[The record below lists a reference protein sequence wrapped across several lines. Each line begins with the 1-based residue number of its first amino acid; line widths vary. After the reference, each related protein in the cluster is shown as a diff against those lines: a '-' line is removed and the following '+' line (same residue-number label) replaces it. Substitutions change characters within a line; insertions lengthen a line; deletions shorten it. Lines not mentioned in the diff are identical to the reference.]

1 MKLINILTPYMVYE
15 EFQNSLEY
23 SDKFT
28 FDGICGIFEYL
39 EEYYEPNE
47 YVVLC
52 KQEWVESFH
61 ESENAVEFLKEMN
74 EYDKFIKEY
83 KINLDDEPYET
94 ILSLADSYIQ
104 WYHEKYE
111 WDMLLPNNRI
121 IVKVKVG
128 D

>member
-1 MKLINILTPYMVYE
+1 MRLINILTPEMVYE

-28 FDGICGIFEYL
+28 FDGICGIFEYF
-39 EEYYEPNE
+39 ESRYSKNKHI
-47 YVVLC
+47 VLD
-52 KQEWVESFH
+52 KQKWTKMFH

-74 EYDKFIKEY
+74 EYDKFIKQYE
-83 KINLDDEPYET
+83 INPDDEPYET

-104 WYHEKYE
+104 WNHKKYT

-121 IVKVKVG
+121 IVKVK
-128 D
+128 

>member
-1 MKLINILTPYMVYE
+1 MVYE

-47 YVVLC
+47 YVTLC
-52 KQEWVESFH
+52 KQEWVETFH

-74 EYDKFIKEY
+74 EYDEFIKQYE
-83 KINLDDEPYET
+83 ITPDDDDET

-104 WYHEKYE
+104 WNHTKYN

-121 IVKVKVG
+121 IVKVK
-128 D
+128 